1 MAKSLQLQFETANG
15 KRLLVTVDDPK
26 ENLTSSEIERGM
38 EAIIASDVFHVEGS
52 PLSVVKSARVVERT
66 VTQII

>member
-1 MAKSLQLQFETANG
+1 MAKSLQLQFETASG

-26 ENLTSSEIERGM
+26 ESLTSKEIEDGM
-38 EAIIASDVFHVEGS
+38 EAIVSSNVFHVEGT
-52 PLSVVKSARVVERT
+52 PLSIVKSARIVERN